1 MSPNS
6 NNINELRVSFGNLL
20 KRNDE
25 AQDDV
30 KIAIKSEDYAK
41 AIKAIEYY
49 VKIVN
54 AFILEAVNMGQNY
67 GDKANIDNQSICLK
81 AVEMA
86 EEIITA
92 YLEVER
98 NISKEYL
105 KKEQ

>member
-1 MSPNS
+1 M
-6 NNINELRVSFGNLL
+6 SFGNLL

-41 AIKAIEYY
+41 AIKVIEYY

-54 AFILEAVNMGQNY
+54 GFILEGLTLNMGQNY

-81 AVEMA
+81 AVKMA

-92 YLEVER
+92 YLEVEK
-98 NISKEYL
+98 NIIKKEYV
-105 KKEQ
+105 KKEQYI

>member
-1 MSPNS
+1 MSLKS
-6 NNINELRVSFGNLL
+6 NNINELRESFGNLL

-30 KIAIKSEDYAK
+30 KIAIKSEDYARAVK
-41 AIKAIEYY
+41 AIDNY

-54 AFILEAVNMGQNY
+54 GFILEALNMGQNY
-67 GDKANIDNQSICLK
+67 GDKANFDNQSICLK

-92 YLEVER
+92 YLEVEG
-98 NISKEYL
+98 NILKEYL